1 METQEGNE
9 LDDFGDFASEKMGDS
24 MISNK
29 SEKNFFSEEKLAS
42 QEQLE
47 PKTENIV
54 IEQTHSE
61 EKISSQEQ
69 LEPKS
74 ENVQEEVK
82 VETQE
87 GNELDDFG
95 VSEVVKFVSFL
106 GLHFDLF
113 LNIFGLGL
121 ELLLGGQF
129 FFRKEVLFTLVRNHT
144 VSHLSLIHI

>member
-47 PKTENIV
+47 PK
-54 IEQTHSE
+54 
-61 EKISSQEQ
+61 
-69 LEPKS
+69 S

-95 VSEVVKFVSFL
+95 DFASEKM
-106 GLHFDLF
+106 GD
-113 LNIFGLGL
+113 
-121 ELLLGGQF
+121 
-129 FFRKEVLFTLVRNHT
+129 
-144 VSHLSLIHI
+144 SLISNNSEGFG